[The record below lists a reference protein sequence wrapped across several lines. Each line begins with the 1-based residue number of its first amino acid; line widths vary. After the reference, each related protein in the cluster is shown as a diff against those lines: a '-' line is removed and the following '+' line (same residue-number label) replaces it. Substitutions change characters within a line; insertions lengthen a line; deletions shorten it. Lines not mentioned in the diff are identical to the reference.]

1 MHGWLSQ
8 MAAVLGNIMG
18 AGGVLPVAKCHDKCH
33 KKLFIHTCVFNMAT
47 WPLLTA
53 RIHGAVF
60 FAGAGGKGS
69 LEVPQLSAD
78 VHLQQH
84 CVKKGKGV
92 CVVGL
97 LDLGRPG

>member
-1 MHGWLSQ
+1 MPRQVPQETFHSHLRVQ
-8 MAAVLGNIMG
+8 
-18 AGGVLPVAKCHDKCH
+18 H
-33 KKLFIHTCVFNMAT
+33 AT

-84 CVKKGKGV
+84 CVQKGKGV